1 MIGPFVTKTGQ
12 AITPLRLLRDNKDRL
27 DEVISD
33 VYVPDMEAF
42 KLLDLL
48 GLEGVFLIFGCAVDK
63 ELLKVAKSFPMFW
76 REAHCWTSCLDKTCL
91 ALLVQTW
98 EVDALFP
105 YLYWTPLTFLTFGR
119 IGSILTMIKGR
130 RCPKILGISGC
141 LQYSTILPK
150 FAP

>member
-1 MIGPFVTKTGQ
+1 MIGPFGLSFVAHHHSFFPHFTKTGQ

-98 EVDALFP
+98 EDWEYIDHDKRKKMPKNLGDIWMLAV
-105 YLYWTPLTFLTFGR
+105 LYNTT
-119 IGSILTMIKGR
+119 
-130 RCPKILGISGC
+130 
-141 LQYSTILPK
+141 
-150 FAP
+150 